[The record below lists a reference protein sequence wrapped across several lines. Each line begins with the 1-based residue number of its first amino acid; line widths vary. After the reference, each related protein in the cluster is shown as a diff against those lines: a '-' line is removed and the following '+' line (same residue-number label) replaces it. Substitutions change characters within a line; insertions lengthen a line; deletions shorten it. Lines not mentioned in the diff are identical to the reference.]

1 VKDSSSIQSHGTNL
15 EARPTVS
22 VLLAALIC
30 SAVLITYLLITI
42 IASAVG
48 IELPRWFTVL
58 VLFLA
63 IHICAWSFLRGSRRQ
78 LLKRDLARLSCGCA
92 IAFVL
97 IDEGLV
103 LAFQWAGLLNAP
115 QQYATAK
122 VVVATV
128 FDVCLVVGIVF
139 LTVPLGA
146 RIYGRRDVA

>member
-1 VKDSSSIQSHGTNL
+1 MESHSTNL
-15 EARPTVS
+15 AARPTLS
-22 VLLAALIC
+22 VLLVALIC
-30 SAVLITYLLITI
+30 SAVLLAYLLITI

-48 IELPRWFTVL
+48 IELPRWITVL

-63 IHICAWSFLRGSRRQ
+63 IHICAWFFSRGSRRQ

-103 LAFQWAGLLNAP
+103 LAFRWAGLLNALE
-115 QQYATAK
+115 QYATAK
-122 VVVATV
+122 AIVAIV
-128 FDVCLVVGIVF
+128 FDVFLVVGFVF

-146 RIYGRRDVA
+146 RLYGRQDVA